1 MSVVKAV
8 KQDLAEIRRRDK
20 DLANSA
26 IAASALVL
34 AAELDDPGNSATSK
48 SLCARALR
56 EALDRLRELAPA
68 KKESDDVDEVA
79 KRRAKR
85 RASAGRTRAAN
96 KARS

>member
-8 KQDLAEIRRRDK
+8 KQDLADIRRRDK
-20 DLANSA
+20 KLADSA
-26 IAASALVL
+26 LAASALVL
-34 AAELDDPGNSATSK
+34 AAELDAENSATSK

-68 KKESDDVDEVA
+68 PRESDDVDEVA

-85 RASAGRTRAAN
+85 RAGAGRTRAAH
-96 KARS
+96 KART